1 MGYLVEKQGLVGFAY
16 HPMNRVE
23 EWETKA
29 DEMDK
34 ETAKKKALELSE
46 KEKGKYRVRSIWDGK
61 VSFEITT

>member
-16 HPMNRVE
+16 HPMNKFE
-23 EWETKA
+23 DWEKKA

-34 ETAKKKALELSE
+34 ETAKEKAIEFSQ
-46 KEKGKYRVRSIWDGK
+46 KEKGKYRVRSIWDGQ